1 MNEESLFGIVEN
13 VAENDIKDDTSSAK
27 SGPSTT
33 RSGLQKV
40 KTMSNMSD
48 MSVKMS
54 DSFKG
59 AAKLDTGRDFLDW
72 LVRMESNIQAE
83 KNSHFNVYY
92 DRICE
97 LSTSTKELQEQ
108 VDKGIEVLEFLR
120 DQNSSAST
128 KSNNLHNVCDELMTK
143 MSSLN
148 ELKNE
153 IEAKEN
159 VFKDADKSIAQS
171 NHTLN
176 PESLCKLLDAID
188 QCLRFFRAHTAYKDS
203 GPYEIKCRA
212 AASKVLVFVK
222 DFFRSSL
229 QRNVDMQQ
237 QSSSTSP
244 ASADTSFDLF
254 YGRLKMT
261 APRFQGLMSHL
272 ANCPHDS
279 PLTEEFDT
287 TLQECNN
294 IFIASR
300 QRLVIKSLEFTL
312 DESVKKFERDHCSLV
327 RSASVS
333 LYHLLRDEENLLQE
347 FFPTMLSPAAQ

>member
-108 VDKGIEVLEFLR
+108 VDKGILKSARIGGSELYAEKSRNLR
-120 DQNSSAST
+120 
-128 KSNNLHNVCDELMTK
+128 
-143 MSSLN
+143 
-148 ELKNE
+148 
-153 IEAKEN
+153 
-159 VFKDADKSIAQS
+159 
-171 NHTLN
+171 
-176 PESLCKLLDAID
+176 
-188 QCLRFFRAHTAYKDS
+188 
-203 GPYEIKCRA
+203 
-212 AASKVLVFVK
+212 
-222 DFFRSSL
+222 FRSSEH
-229 QRNVDMQQ
+229 
-237 QSSSTSP
+237 
-244 ASADTSFDLF
+244 F
-254 YGRLKMT
+254 K
-261 APRFQGLMSHL
+261 
-272 ANCPHDS
+272 
-279 PLTEEFDT
+279 
-287 TLQECNN
+287 
-294 IFIASR
+294 
-300 QRLVIKSLEFTL
+300 IKSRNRAMIHHIAELP
-312 DESVKKFERDHCSLV
+312 SI
-327 RSASVS
+327 
-333 LYHLLRDEENLLQE
+333 
-347 FFPTMLSPAAQ
+347 P